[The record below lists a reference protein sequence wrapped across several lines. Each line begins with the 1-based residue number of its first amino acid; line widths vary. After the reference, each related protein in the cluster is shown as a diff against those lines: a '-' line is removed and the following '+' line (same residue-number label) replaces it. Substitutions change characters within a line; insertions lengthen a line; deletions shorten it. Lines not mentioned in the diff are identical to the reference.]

1 MQVPTF
7 LKDRVLEQHR
17 VLTLA
22 LGLLLGLSPTIAA
35 HAQTESI
42 NQLFAFTCF
51 GGSNNDKCPQ
61 GARPDAIIQASDGN
75 IYGAAEVTDDGDIRT
90 VRPGVVADH
99 RGGLKGR
106 RAAGHGHRDGE
117 RECGQPQRGQRYRG
131 CGVGPAALVPDRR
144 ALGSLDPCPGSA
156 RQCDDLLV
164 LRAELRLAHGM
175 SLL

>member
-75 IYGAAEVTDDGDIRT
+75 IYGAAEVTDDG
-90 VRPGVVADH
+90 VSFPQ
-99 RGGLKGR
+99 GGTLFKLTPS
-106 RAAGHGHRDGE
+106 
-117 RECGQPQRGQRYRG
+117 GQFT
-131 CGVGPAALVPDRR
+131 
-144 ALGSLDPCPGSA
+144 
-156 RQCDDLLV
+156 LLFTFAQSGGKFLNGNLPV
-164 LRAELRLAHGM
+164 SGFV
-175 SLL
+175 